1 MVGHYYV
8 NVLIIMT
15 IVSHFY
21 GNPSHVYPLG
31 QCKQSPSTFQ
41 LEMLKVWQVS
51 IIFVDVSQ
59 VARSS
64 DNPQLY
70 SM

>member
-15 IVSHFY
+15 IVSHVH

-41 LEMLKVWQVS
+41 LEMLKVWQGCSQHYLCRCVTS
-51 IIFVDVSQ
+51 CKIF
-59 VARSS
+59 
-64 DNPQLY
+64 
-70 SM
+70 